1 MTDDADDGQADE
13 DPIGMYGEPGDEGF
27 VSSEPDGETAEGG
40 DESGESEDGE
50 GEGKSPRFDT
60 PLVSEDSGEPET
72 AYGTFYVKYAEDT
85 ALTLHEVE
93 TGQIFTVIENPGI
106 ETHEIIEASLIAQPP
121 MQVSYLIDDLD
132 AQYSIAVEVSEEA
145 PTQTVRELAGELDT
159 GESLPINRKGKGE
172 IHILRVDPDEVER
185 IVEELPEDE
194 LTHKNAARYD
204 DVDRVEIRSDAEMG
218 LVSVRYLP

>member
-1 MTDDADDGQADE
+1 MTDDTDDGQADE

-27 VSSEPDGETAEGG
+27 VSSESDGETAEGG
-40 DESGESEDGE
+40 DESAESEDGDDE
-50 GEGKSPRFDT
+50 GQSPRFDA

-106 ETHEIIEASLIAQPP
+106 ETHEIIEASLVAQPP
-121 MQVSYLIDDLD
+121 MEVSYLIDDLD
-132 AQYSIAVEVSEEA
+132 AQYSVAVDVSDEA
-145 PTQTVRELAGELDT
+145 PTQTVRDLAGELDA